1 MKKFC
6 IFIFIAIISSSLI
19 HGYPDS
25 NEQVEV
31 TESGTENLTENF
43 NFFNF
48 NFSVKFESFFPG
60 TILITQCPEGRELIG
75 GVCRKKPKVIVTE

>member
-19 HGYPDS
+19 HGYPDT

-31 TESGTENLTENF
+31 TESQNESGTEN
-43 NFFNF
+43 
-48 NFSVKFESFFPG
+48 
-60 TILITQCPEGRELIG
+60 
-75 GVCRKKPKVIVTE
+75 